1 MGRPPR
7 ISREQILEAARDAFT
22 ARGFAATTLADIA
35 AALQVTPAAIL
46 RHFETK
52 QDLFAAAMSTRS
64 PAVPPFVEEL
74 ARVDAAADPRIVL
87 RRFAEQFVPF
97 MRTAIRPAIAVQMHE
112 ASRATTLVVPF
123 DTHDE
128 ETPPRRGI
136 RIVASYFRRAM
147 NAGTVRRGDPR
158 AMALLFV
165 GQLQSYVFIHH
176 ILDVTPV
183 YPLEPYLDAMIH
195 LWTGGALA
203 VQKDNR
209 DPHRG
214 RAGAARRR
222 DGGAAVRPQ
231 GETAEAAR
239 PRGNARGPD
248 GERRLARRRPR
259 DPRPRR

>member
-7 ISREQILEAARDAFT
+7 ITRDQILDSARDAFT
-22 ARGFAATTLADIA
+22 TGGFAATTLADIA
-35 AALQVTPAAIL
+35 AQLGVTPAAIL

-52 QDLFAAAMSTRS
+52 QDLFAAAMSSRAL
-64 PAVPPFVEEL
+64 AVPPFVEEL
-74 ARVDAAADPRIVL
+74 ARADATEDPRLVL

-97 MRTAIRPAIAVQMHE
+97 MSTVIRPAIAVQMHR
-112 ASRATTLVVPF
+112 AARATTLVVPF
-123 DTHDE
+123 DTHDD

-136 RIVASYFRRAM
+136 RIMTGYFRRAM

-183 YPLEPYLDAMIH
+183 YPLDDYLDAMIS
-195 LWTGGALA
+195 LWAGGALA
-203 VQKDNR
+203 VQKKSRAPNR
-209 DPHRG
+209 GGAGRPGRRG
-214 RAGAARRR
+214 
-222 DGGAAVRPQ
+222 GGAAVRPQ
-231 GETAEAAR
+231 TTAAETAR
-239 PRGNARGPD
+239 PRRNPRGAD

-259 DPRPRR
+259 DPRSDR